1 MQALLILFGALF
13 TVAVCLACGRL
24 LLRGAVIDPGISFV
38 CGAAVLSLAVF
49 AAAASGAAYPAVFLP
64 LGAAVLWS
72 ARHLASGSPSNS
84 KRARRGPV
92 FYAFV
97 VLFLAHFAVYFIHAM
112 APEISPDGT
121 AYHLSLVSRYLREHG
136 FHRITTNMYASLSQ
150 GVEMLFLFAFAFGK
164 HSAAALVHLAFLLA
178 LVWQMVAY
186 GRRAGFPFAGAC
198 AAFLVFA
205 SPVVGIDAASAY
217 NDVAVAAIAFTV
229 FQLLQLWDS
238 GRQARLLVAIGLVAG
253 FAYAA
258 KYTAALAVPYA
269 IGYVGWKSQRR
280 WRDMAIVAAC
290 AALLVAPWMIKNWL
304 WVQNPVSP
312 FFNQLFRNPYISTS
326 FEAEY
331 SEYLRHY
338 ELSSLRELPM
348 QVTTYGK
355 LSGLLGPVFLLAPMA
370 LFAAFRREGRRL
382 LLAGLIFG
390 APFFWN
396 VGTRFLIPPLPF
408 VALAFA
414 LALCSVRGSVGH
426 GILAAVVLVHAYLSW
441 PSRVPK
447 YGKDDAWRLRGI
459 PWQEALRIR
468 SEDAYIERWVPHY
481 DAVRL
486 IETATP
492 PGSTIFTT
500 EPLAEA
506 YTSRQILVEYQA
518 TQNQVTGWTF
528 RIGAL
533 PEGAPTS
540 RLHFSFSRRPRRAV
554 RIVQTATPAG
564 PGPALWKIHEV
575 RIFDG
580 ERELPR
586 RPEWRLRARPY
597 AWGIQNAFDNSP
609 VTFWLSGDRLR
620 PGMYVQVEFG
630 REENADALD
639 IETTPDQWQGSL
651 ILEGEAASG
660 EWTSIASAPQ
670 QTEEARP
677 LGLRRAVASELKRRG
692 IDYLLLFDDNAGAD
706 DVRRN
711 TEQWEVRLVGEAKG
725 VRLYQLP

>member
-1 MQALLILFGALF
+1 VQVLLILFGALF

-24 LLRGAVIDPGISFV
+24 LLRDAVIDPGIRFV

-49 AAAASGAAYPAVFLP
+49 AALAAGAAYPTVFLL

-72 ARHLASGSPSNS
+72 ARHLASRSPANS

-97 VLFLAHFAVYFIHAM
+97 ALLLAYFAVYFIHAM

-178 LVWQMVAY
+178 LAWQMVAY
-186 GRRAGFPFAGAC
+186 GRRAGFPFVAAC
-198 AAFLVFA
+198 AAFLVLA

-229 FQLLQLWDS
+229 FQLLELWDS
-238 GRQARLLVAIGLVAG
+238 GREARLLVAIGLVAG

-280 WRDMAIVAAC
+280 WRDMAIVAAW

-304 WVQNPVSP
+304 WVHNPVSP
-312 FFNQLFRNPYISTS
+312 FFNQLFKNQYVSTD

-355 LSGLLGPVFLLAPMA
+355 LSGLLGPVFLLTPIA
-370 LFAAFRREGRRL
+370 LVAAFRREGRRL

-390 APFFWN
+390 APYFLN

-408 VALAFA
+408 IALAMA
-414 LALCSVRGSVGH
+414 LALCSVRGSVGR

-459 PWQEALRIR
+459 PWREALRIR
-468 SEDAYIERWVPHY
+468 SEDGYLARWVANY

-486 IETATP
+486 IEGLTP
-492 PGSTIFTT
+492 PGSTVFTGA
-500 EPLAEA
+500 PIPEA
-506 YTSRQILVEYQA
+506 YTSRRVLVEYQA
-518 TQNQVTGWTF
+518 TENQITGRTL
-528 RIGAL
+528 RVGAL

-540 RLHFSFSRRPRRAV
+540 RLHFSFARQPLRAI
-554 RIVQTATPAG
+554 RIVQTANPVG
-564 PGPALWKIHEV
+564 PGTALWKIHEV

-586 RPEWRLRARPY
+586 RPGWRLRARPY

-630 REENADALD
+630 REEDSDALD
-639 IETTPDQWQGSL
+639 IETTPDQWQTRL
-651 ILEGEAASG
+651 MLEGQAASG
-660 EWTSIASAPQ
+660 EWNSLASAPEL
-670 QTEEARP
+670 TEEARP
-677 LGLRRAVASELKRRG
+677 LGLRRAVARELKRRG
-692 IDYLLLFDDNAGAD
+692 IDYLLLFDEDNGAD
-706 DVRRN
+706 DLRRN
-711 TEQWEVRLVGEAKG
+711 TEQWGVRLVGTAKG
-725 VRLYQLP
+725 ARLYQLP